1 MTCWPAAFRLPRQ
14 FLKPDPNM
22 SPDSRFFRES
32 FLLSCIGCGI
42 IEERRNYKMRVLLVE
57 DDRKLS
63 AAVCKLLEK
72 EQITVDPVYDGNDG
86 LDWALSTEYDAV
98 ILDVMLPGMDGF
110 AVLRALRKEKI
121 ATPVLMLTARAAL
134 EDRLTGLDSGADYYL
149 PKPFE
154 SAELISCLHAITRR
168 GDRTP
173 MMSLSC
179 GDLLL
184 GQKDGKLKNT
194 ENGQDVKLGA
204 KEYQLMELFLRNPG
218 RILSKETMHERV
230 WGLESDAEYN
240 NLEVYVSFLRKK
252 LAFIGSR
259 MKIKATR
266 GVGYALEEEA

>member
-1 MTCWPAAFRLPRQ
+1 
-14 FLKPDPNM
+14 
-22 SPDSRFFRES
+22 
-32 FLLSCIGCGI
+32 
-42 IEERRNYKMRVLLVE
+42 MRVLLVE

-72 EQITVDPVYDGNDG
+72 ERIAAEPVYDGKDG
-86 LDWALSTEYDAV
+86 LDWALGGEYDAV

-110 AVLRALRKEKI
+110 SVLREMRKQKVS
-121 ATPVLMLTARAAL
+121 TPVLMLTARTAL

-154 SAELISCLHAITRR
+154 SAELVSCLHAITRR

-173 MMSLSC
+173 VLELAC
-179 GDLLL
+179 GDLQLSR
-184 GQKDGKLKNT
+184 KDGKLKNT

-204 KEYQLMELFLRNPG
+204 KEFQLMELFLRNPAQ
-218 RILSKETMHERV
+218 ILARETMHERV

-252 LAFIGSR
+252 LGFIGSR